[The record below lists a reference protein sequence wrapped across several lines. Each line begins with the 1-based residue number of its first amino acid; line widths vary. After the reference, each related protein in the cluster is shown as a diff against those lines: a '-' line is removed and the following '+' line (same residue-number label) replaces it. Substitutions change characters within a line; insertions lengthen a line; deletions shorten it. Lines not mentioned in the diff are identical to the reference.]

1 MRRYGAMRRVIVSS
15 LNCHANLKH
24 ALKEPV
30 MSKRLQI
37 YYSAVFGAMGG
48 LAGWWAIG
56 SFATQTWGIWSAAAF
71 VGAGLGLFIGA
82 LVAAA
87 DGAMV
92 KGKPLRAVRD
102 GILGGLAGVVAGA
115 LGMLLAQSVFFA
127 LLGGW
132 AGRSL
137 SWMLL
142 GLLIG
147 LGDLLVSRR
156 PQRATYA
163 ALGGLTGGLVGGLL
177 YEGLTQIFL
186 AQAGVAQVALSGV
199 GLVIIG
205 ACIGGLIPLA
215 RQVFS
220 CGELRVISGEQAGLV
235 REVTDSATIGRYD
248 GNDLYLPDAGVA
260 WRHAVVRRA
269 AAGFE
274 LAVLPHADG
283 VAQVGG
289 LAVDPGA
296 ARLLQSGDRIRI
308 GGAELEFIGR

>member
-1 MRRYGAMRRVIVSS
+1 MG
-15 LNCHANLKH
+15 L
-24 ALKEPV
+24 V
-30 MSKRLQI
+30 MSKLLQI
-37 YYSAVFGAMGG
+37 YYSAVFGALGG
-48 LAGWWAIG
+48 LAGWWVVG
-56 SFATQTWGIWSAAAF
+56 SFATQTWGIWPAAAF
-71 VGAGLGLFIGA
+71 VGGGLGLCIGA

-87 DGAMV
+87 DGTMV
-92 KGKPLRAVRD
+92 KGKPVRAVRD
-102 GILGGLAGVVAGA
+102 GILGGLAGVAAGVV
-115 LGMLLAQSVFFA
+115 GMLLAQAAFLA

-132 AGRSL
+132 AGRAL

-156 PQRATYA
+156 PQRAVYA
-163 ALGGLTGGLVGGLL
+163 ALGGLAGGLAGGLL

-186 AQAGVAQVALSGV
+186 AQAGVAQVAFSGI

-220 CGELRVISGEQAGLV
+220 RGELRVIGGEQAGLV

-248 GNDLYLPDAGVA
+248 GNDLYLPDVGVA

-269 AAGFE
+269 DAGFE
-274 LAVLPHADG
+274 LAVLPNADG
-283 VAQVGG
+283 VVQVGG
-289 LAVDPGA
+289 LDVDPGA
-296 ARLLQSGDRIRI
+296 ARMLQSGDRIRI

>member
-1 MRRYGAMRRVIVSS
+1 MSQAGP
-15 LNCHANLKH
+15 K
-24 ALKEPV
+24 
-30 MSKRLQI
+30 MSKQWQI
-37 YYSAVFGAMGG
+37 YYSAVFGALGG
-48 LAGWWAIG
+48 LAGWWVIG

-71 VGAGLGLFIGA
+71 VGAGLGMFIGA

-102 GILGGLAGVVAGA
+102 GILGGLAGLAAGA

-156 PQRATYA
+156 PQRAVYA
-163 ALGGLTGGLVGGLL
+163 ALGGLAGGLAGGLL
-177 YEGLTQIFL
+177 YEGLTQLFL
-186 AQAGVAQVALSGV
+186 VQADTAQVALSGI

-220 CGELRVISGEQAGLV
+220 RGELRVITGEQAGLV

-269 AAGFE
+269 ESGFE
-274 LAVLPHADG
+274 LAVLPNTDG

-289 LAVDPGA
+289 RDVDPGA
-296 ARLLQSGDRIRI
+296 ACPLQSGDRIRL
-308 GGAELEFIGR
+308 GSAELEFLGR